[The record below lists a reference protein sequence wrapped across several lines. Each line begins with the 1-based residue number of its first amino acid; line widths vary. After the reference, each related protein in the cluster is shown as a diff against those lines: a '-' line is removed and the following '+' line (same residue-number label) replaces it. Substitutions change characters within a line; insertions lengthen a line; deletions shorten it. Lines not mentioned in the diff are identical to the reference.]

1 VIISHTAE
9 SLPVVT
15 DVISHGDV
23 IAFRTDTFYGLGADP
38 FNQSAI
44 QKIKQLKG
52 REDNKPILV
61 LISDRDQISRLISNR
76 SKAFDALV
84 ERFWPGPLTIIGE
97 AVPELSS
104 ELTAG
109 TNTVGIRLPDD
120 DKVRALLL
128 ACGGALTGTS
138 ANQSGQP
145 PARTAAEAEK
155 YFGDLIDLIID
166 DGAAR
171 TDKPSTVVDATKDS
185 IELIREGV
193 IPWAEIQ
200 SALRQL

>member
-1 VIISHTAE
+1 LIARDNQQTRKRAGELI
-9 SLPVVT
+9 LR
-15 DVISHGDV
+15 GGV

-44 QKIKQLKG
+44 QKLKELKG
-52 REDNKPILV
+52 REGNKPILV
-61 LISDRDQISRLISNR
+61 LISDREQISRLISNR
-76 SKAFDALV
+76 SKPFDALV
-84 ERFWPGPLTIIGE
+84 ERFWPGPLTIVGE

-109 TNTVGIRLPDD
+109 TKTIGLRFPDD
-120 DKVRALLL
+120 DKVRALLE

-145 PARTAAEAEK
+145 PSRTAADAEK
-155 YFGDLIDLIID
+155 YFGDLIDLVID

-171 TDKPSTVVDATKDS
+171 TDRPSTVVDATKES
-185 IELIREGV
+185 VQLIREG
-193 IPWAEIQ
+193 IISWSEIQ
-200 SALRQL
+200 SGLHQV

>member
-1 VIISHTAE
+1 M
-9 SLPVVT
+9 
-15 DVISHGDV
+15 VISYTVEALSRITNVITRGGV

-38 FNQSAI
+38 FNQSAL

-52 REDNKPILV
+52 REDRKPILV
-61 LISDRDQISRLISNR
+61 LISDREQIARLISKR
-76 SKAFDALV
+76 SKTFDTLV
-84 ERFWPGPLTIIGE
+84 ERFWPGPLTIVAE

-109 TNTVGIRLPDD
+109 TKTVGLRLPDD
-120 DKVRALLL
+120 DKVRALLR

-145 PARTAAEAEK
+145 PARTAADAK
-155 YFGDLIDLIID
+155 NYFGDLIDLIID

-171 TDKPSTVVDATKDS
+171 TDKPSTVVDATSDS
-185 IELIREGV
+185 VELIREGT
-193 IPWAEIQ
+193 ISWTKIQ
-200 SALRQL
+200 STLRQS